1 MKKRTIGMTM
11 ILAAAAMWGTIGTF
25 TRKFGQAGV
34 GSLSLIFYRSLVTAV
49 LLLVYIIVKDR
60 ALLKIRIRDLWMFV
74 GSGIVS
80 FYLFNVCYM
89 LSINMNSLAVSAILL
104 YTAPI
109 FVMVFSVVLFKEKL
123 TRQKGIALA
132 AAFAGCV
139 LVSIGGGMKISGPGF
154 ALGLGAG
161 LGYALYS
168 IFGTVA
174 LRRYHT
180 VTITFYTFAFASIA
194 SACTTNLQHDLPLFA
209 ESGLLGVQ
217 VVLYAVFS
225 TSLPYL
231 LYTVGMSYNTATIA
245 SIVSTIEP
253 VVAAVLGFAV
263 FHEALTPQAVAG
275 MALVLASI
283 LILNTKW
290 VAKQNRL

>member
-34 GSLSLIFYRSLVTAV
+34 GSWSLIFYRSLVTAV

-109 FVMVFSVVLFKEKL
+109 FVMVFSVVLLK
-123 TRQKGIALA
+123 
-132 AAFAGCV
+132 
-139 LVSIGGGMKISGPGF
+139 S
-154 ALGLGAG
+154 
-161 LGYALYS
+161 
-168 IFGTVA
+168 
-174 LRRYHT
+174 
-180 VTITFYTFAFASIA
+180 
-194 SACTTNLQHDLPLFA
+194 
-209 ESGLLGVQ
+209 
-217 VVLYAVFS
+217 
-225 TSLPYL
+225 
-231 LYTVGMSYNTATIA
+231 
-245 SIVSTIEP
+245 
-253 VVAAVLGFAV
+253 
-263 FHEALTPQAVAG
+263 
-275 MALVLASI
+275 
-283 LILNTKW
+283 
-290 VAKQNRL
+290 

>member
-109 FVMVFSVVLFKEKL
+109 FVMVFSVVLLK
-123 TRQKGIALA
+123 
-132 AAFAGCV
+132 
-139 LVSIGGGMKISGPGF
+139 S
-154 ALGLGAG
+154 
-161 LGYALYS
+161 
-168 IFGTVA
+168 
-174 LRRYHT
+174 
-180 VTITFYTFAFASIA
+180 
-194 SACTTNLQHDLPLFA
+194 
-209 ESGLLGVQ
+209 
-217 VVLYAVFS
+217 
-225 TSLPYL
+225 
-231 LYTVGMSYNTATIA
+231 
-245 SIVSTIEP
+245 
-253 VVAAVLGFAV
+253 
-263 FHEALTPQAVAG
+263 
-275 MALVLASI
+275 
-283 LILNTKW
+283 
-290 VAKQNRL
+290 